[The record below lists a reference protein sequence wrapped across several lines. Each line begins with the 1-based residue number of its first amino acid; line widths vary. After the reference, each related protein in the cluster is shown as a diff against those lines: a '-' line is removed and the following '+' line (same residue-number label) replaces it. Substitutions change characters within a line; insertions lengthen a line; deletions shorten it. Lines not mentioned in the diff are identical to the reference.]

1 MNINRTP
8 SRIFC
13 TAAIREAATCL
24 GADAGDFSEELY
36 TEFARSGNRI
46 HYEAA
51 NFHRRRL
58 LNRLALGEL
67 CEGGGRFLPELER
80 IIDCTLNERS
90 WVLPAHSSGKLPQG
104 AETNID
110 LFSSQT
116 AAALAMIS
124 ARLPLTDTLQKRIW
138 ETIDAR
144 IFQPF
149 LAHDYWWRDL
159 GKNRREVPSNWTP
172 WCIHGVLECVRAVVP
187 DALPWCDGDFSWGGF
202 ADTELQRANHPVRL
216 IPFSDG
222 STFRP
227 ETRRQLPLASFLP
240 PGHLPQ
246 LTEIAQSCLV
256 SLHNYFEDYP
266 DDGGCDEGAQYW
278 EHSVGHFFECGL
290 WQQFDTAKLCAMYSF
305 ISKVHMTGNYYMNFA
320 DCAARIFPNASMIF
334 LMGTAGRLPELAG
347 FGAFLHQT
355 CMAAAPDPTLR
366 DNMDFRA
373 ILNAAL
379 ASCAIETYMDMPVY
393 RGNTMDAGKPRRI
406 ETYMDMPVYRPDAHD
421 TLPGTPLKAQ
431 TDAPARHQTGQ
442 TIPPDTSM
450 ELCTTEPFHRPQD
463 QFASLDAGIFRRRH
477 FCVAAKGGHNA
488 ENHNHNDCGNVIV
501 YAGGLPILIDAGVG
515 AYTKDTFSERRYTI
529 WTMQSS
535 YHNLPEINGCMQ
547 RDGREYCATPT
558 TFSED
563 TFFCE
568 CHHAYPGE
576 AGLSYFSRSANVG
589 EKFVKLTS
597 KFSFEKEENHLAL
610 NYMLAEKPE
619 LADCRARVNGCI
631 LKLPKGKWSV
641 ETIEFGE
648 DEKLSPVWG
657 HCVYRLRGEI
667 DVLAKEFTA
676 VTIIECDS
684 EKSGAEKDG
693 KTPEYTVILDA
704 DSPAEALS
712 SHPDNCEEKN
722 YPANPSGMHGG
733 QTLDSP
739 SPITYQTAASES
751 DIRFMKQALEQAKK
765 ATAAGDV
772 PIGCVIVH
780 NGEII
785 ASAYNMRNQ
794 DTSVLAHAET
804 LAIEKAAK
812 KCRDFRLEDCT
823 LYVTLEPCPMC
834 AGAIVQARIP
844 RVVIGTMNPKAGCAG
859 SILNILQ
866 NPRLNHQTDI
876 TAGVCRGECSALLSD
891 FFRELRNAD
900 AQE

>member
-1 MNINRTP
+1 MEPHTVDVPSGQTVCGFDRMEHRKDHRISTQNKTQKRGSPMNINRTP

-13 TAAIREAATCL
+13 TAAIREAAACL

-90 WVLPAHSSGKLPQG
+90 WVLPAHSGGKLPQG

-138 ETIDAR
+138 ESIDAR

-172 WCIHGVLECVRAVVP
+172 WCIHGVLECVRAVAP
-187 DALPWCDGDFSWGGF
+187 DALPWCDEDFSWGGF
-202 ADTELQRANHPVRL
+202 ADTKLQRANHPVRL
-216 IPFSDG
+216 IPSSDG

-227 ETRRQLPLASFLP
+227 ETRPQLPLASFLP
-240 PGHLPQ
+240 PGHLLQ

-334 LMGTAGRLPELAG
+334 LMGTAGGLPELAG
-347 FGAFLHQT
+347 FGAFLHRT

-379 ASCAIETYMDMPVY
+379 ASCAIETYMDMPIY
-393 RGNTMDAGKPRRI
+393 R
-406 ETYMDMPVYRPDAHD
+406 
-421 TLPGTPLKAQ
+421 
-431 TDAPARHQTGQ
+431 
-442 TIPPDTSM
+442 PDTSM
-450 ELCTTEPFHRPQD
+450 ELCTAEPIHRPQD
-463 QFASLDAGIFRRRH
+463 QFASLNAGIFRRKY

-547 RDGREYCATPT
+547 RDGREYCATST

-568 CHHAYPGE
+568 CHRAYPAE

-597 KFSFEKEENHLAL
+597 KFSFETEENHLAL

-619 LADCRARVNGCI
+619 LVDCRARVNGCI
-631 LKLPKGKWSV
+631 LKLP
-641 ETIEFGE
+641 
-648 DEKLSPVWG
+648 
-657 HCVYRLRGEI
+657 
-667 DVLAKEFTA
+667 
-676 VTIIECDS
+676 
-684 EKSGAEKDG
+684 
-693 KTPEYTVILDA
+693 
-704 DSPAEALS
+704 
-712 SHPDNCEEKN
+712 
-722 YPANPSGMHGG
+722 
-733 QTLDSP
+733 
-739 SPITYQTAASES
+739 
-751 DIRFMKQALEQAKK
+751 
-765 ATAAGDV
+765 
-772 PIGCVIVH
+772 
-780 NGEII
+780 
-785 ASAYNMRNQ
+785 
-794 DTSVLAHAET
+794 
-804 LAIEKAAK
+804 
-812 KCRDFRLEDCT
+812 
-823 LYVTLEPCPMC
+823 
-834 AGAIVQARIP
+834 
-844 RVVIGTMNPKAGCAG
+844 
-859 SILNILQ
+859 
-866 NPRLNHQTDI
+866 
-876 TAGVCRGECSALLSD
+876 
-891 FFRELRNAD
+891 
-900 AQE
+900 